1 MDVCGSG
8 TDAADIRGYF
18 YSQPAQSSSPQN
30 VQWGVVPMDKFNNL
44 IVDEESTKNIK
55 NEQVIETV
63 QHSNPRDD
71 DEKPDVKK
79 MHLDEGDQAETMED
93 KQQKYIPVPPGTL
106 RELGNGNFKL
116 TLSSYKTVN
125 LSLFNKALYAHIWNN
140 AASRCITLT
149 MDEINTLLE
158 NREKIFAV
166 FSLLQSCMSI
176 MDQHNQAIKK

>member
-1 MDVCGSG
+1 
-8 TDAADIRGYF
+8 
-18 YSQPAQSSSPQN
+18 
-30 VQWGVVPMDKFNNL
+30 MDKFNRL

-106 RELGNGNFKL
+106 HELGNGNFKL

-125 LSLFNKALYAHIWNN
+125 LSLLNKALYAHIWNN
-140 AASRCITLT
+140 AASRCIKLT

-158 NREKIFAV
+158 NRKKSFAV
-166 FSLLQSCMSI
+166 FSLLQSHISI

>member
-1 MDVCGSG
+1 M
-8 TDAADIRGYF
+8 
-18 YSQPAQSSSPQN
+18 
-30 VQWGVVPMDKFNNL
+30 
-44 IVDEESTKNIK
+44 
-55 NEQVIETV
+55 
-63 QHSNPRDD
+63 
-71 DEKPDVKK
+71 
-79 MHLDEGDQAETMED
+79 
-93 KQQKYIPVPPGTL
+93 KYIPVPPGTL

-158 NREKIFAV
+158 NREKIFVV
-166 FSLLQSCMSI
+166 FSLLQSRMSI

>member
-18 YSQPAQSSSPQN
+18 YSQPAQSSTPQN
-30 VQWGVVPMDKFNNL
+30 VQRGVVTTDNRL

-63 QHSNPRDD
+63 HSDPRDD

-140 AASRCITLT
+140 ATSRCIMLT
-149 MDEINTLLE
+149 MDEINMLLE

-166 FSLLQSCMSI
+166 FSLLQSRMSI
-176 MDQHNQAIKK
+176 MDLHNQAIKK

>member
-1 MDVCGSG
+1 
-8 TDAADIRGYF
+8 
-18 YSQPAQSSSPQN
+18 
-30 VQWGVVPMDKFNNL
+30 
-44 IVDEESTKNIK
+44 
-55 NEQVIETV
+55 
-63 QHSNPRDD
+63 
-71 DEKPDVKK
+71 
-79 MHLDEGDQAETMED
+79 MHLDKGDQAETMED
-93 KQQKYIPVPPGTL
+93 KQQKYIPVPPDTL
-106 RELGNGNFKL
+106 SELGNGNFKL

-166 FSLLQSCMSI
+166 FSLLQSRMSI

>member
-18 YSQPAQSSSPQN
+18 YSQPAPSSSPQN
-30 VQWGVVPMDKFNNL
+30 VQWGVVPMDKFNHL

-63 QHSNPRDD
+63 QHSDPRDD
-71 DEKPDVKK
+71 DEKPDMKK

-93 KQQKYIPVPPGTL
+93 KQQKYILVPPGTL
-106 RELGNGNFKL
+106 HELGNGNFKL